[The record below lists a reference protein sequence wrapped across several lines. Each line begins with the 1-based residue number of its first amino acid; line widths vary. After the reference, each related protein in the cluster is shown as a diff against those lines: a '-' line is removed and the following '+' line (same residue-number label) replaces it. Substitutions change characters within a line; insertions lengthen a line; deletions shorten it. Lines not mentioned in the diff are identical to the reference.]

1 MAPATIH
8 QRLSTVCR
16 LYRFANIEGRI
27 GSNPAQYV
35 RRPKVHRS
43 QARGVDRFELGRI
56 LFAAEPFDRAHAALA
71 ALLGLI
77 GLRVSETCSAKIED
91 LALERGTSHRRQ
103 GEHACRHPL
112 VPRTARTLGLAV
124 GERMCGPIT
133 VRRDGQALDRR
144 TAHRWVRAISKR
156 AGLGLVHP
164 HMLRSAFDT
173 AALDAGV
180 SLREVQIAARH
191 ADPRTITVYDHRR
204 QDLDKH
210 AAYVIVAFVT
220 GGRPTTSQFARSR
233 ECLRK

>member
-71 ALLGLI
+71 VLLGLI

-91 LALERGTSHRRQ
+91 LALERGH
-103 GEHACRHPL
+103 
-112 VPRTARTLGLAV
+112 RTLRIVGKGSTPAVTPGLAV